1 MKHLIKTTALT
12 LALAAAA
19 PLAIGQ
25 AATGEVAASVQAE
38 TGRVVA
44 HVNGMVC
51 DFCAQAVTRV
61 FQREPGV
68 SEVSVDLD
76 EGTILVTL
84 EPGAA
89 ISDARVQELVRD
101 SGYALDRIEREA
113 A

>member
-1 MKHLIKTTALT
+1 MKLDIKSAA
-12 LALAAAA
+12 LALSLVIAA
-19 PLAIGQ
+19 PSALAQDAAPAEPAAEQ
-25 AATGEVAASVQAE
+25 AASRIT
-38 TGRVVA
+38 A

-68 SEVSVDLD
+68 STVAVDLD
-76 EGTILVTL
+76 EGTINVTL

-89 ISDARVQELVRD
+89 ITDERVGELVRD